1 MLTHPS
7 ANLSVGYPSADASG
21 GPTERIEA
29 RLNGV
34 ARGLTTRILTGRGW
48 AVAAMTTPG
57 GLGAFISTSAGDFT
71 DRNVALGRAI
81 GADEAAL
88 LRHVVTQPDEASRVV
103 ALAYFLEQALKP
115 QRTAAARQVAE
126 VAGLAETNR
135 GVRRLSQLCA
145 TAGVGQRSLQRLFLQ
160 HAGVS
165 PTWVLRRYRLL
176 EAAEAV
182 RGGEQVSWAH
192 VAADLGYA
200 DQAHLTRDF
209 RAAVGQTPAAY
220 AQSQTAR

>member
-1 MLTHPS
+1 M
-7 ANLSVGYPSADASG
+7 

-34 ARGLTTRILTGRGW
+34 ARDLTTRMLTGRGW

-57 GLGAFISTSAGDFT
+57 GLGAFISSSAADVT
-71 DRNVALGRAI
+71 DRTVPLRPAL

-88 LRHVVTQPDEASRVV
+88 LRQIVAQPDEASRVAV
-103 ALAYFLEQALKP
+103 LAGFLEQALKP
-115 QRTAAARQVAE
+115 QRTPAARLVAE
-126 VAGLAETNR
+126 VARLTETNR

-145 TAGVGQRSLQRLFLQ
+145 AVGIGQRSLQRLFLQ

-182 RGGEQVSWAH
+182 RNGEQVSWAH
-192 VAADLGYA
+192 VAAELGYA

-209 RAAVGQTPAAY
+209 RAAIGKTPAAY
-220 AQSQTAR
+220 AHSQAARYR